1 MEWADEPATWRQIKS
16 LKELGHTLD
25 HRLTKTEA
33 ADLIRSLGGRVPAE
47 PAFVSESVPKPR
59 QMGAQPLRAKVEA
72 AQRAIAEAGQR
83 TSKLDHELSCAI
95 CERQDFW
102 IEACG
107 GSGQAVAGSAQVHEL
122 YQKHGC
128 RFEAPSRKDVQF
140 ILDALD
146 GALPTWDRDHPE
158 LFFQTLELN
167 FPALLHQQPRLSA
180 I

>member
-1 MEWADEPATWRQIKS
+1 AIHPKPNPAAHKSSSIGKQANKSLHSVLRGFIQDSSHHSQLGTTRFMEWADEPATWRQIKS

-102 IEACG
+102 
-107 GSGQAVAGSAQVHEL
+107 
-122 YQKHGC
+122 
-128 RFEAPSRKDVQF
+128 
-140 ILDALD
+140 
-146 GALPTWDRDHPE
+146 
-158 LFFQTLELN
+158 
-167 FPALLHQQPRLSA
+167 
-180 I
+180 

>member
-1 MEWADEPATWRQIKS
+1 MAQFSAANELCKWRKKGLHSVLRVFIQDSSHHSQLGTTGFMEWADEPATWRQIKS

-47 PAFVSESVPKPR
+47 AAFASESVPKPR

-107 GSGQAVAGSAQVHEL
+107 GSGQAGARSA
-122 YQKHGC
+122 
-128 RFEAPSRKDVQF
+128 
-140 ILDALD
+140 
-146 GALPTWDRDHPE
+146 
-158 LFFQTLELN
+158 
-167 FPALLHQQPRLSA
+167 
-180 I
+180 